1 MAPIYDIIVIGDFDC
16 NKKFKKNNVKMLIYN
31 LHYIQKIFQIDEIDE
46 VGKENLIPDYHDYD
60 YLSDLL

>member
-31 LHYIQKIFQIDEIDE
+31 LHYIHKIFQIDEIDE

>member
-31 LHYIQKIFQIDEIDE
+31 LHYIQKIFQINEIDE

>member
-31 LHYIQKIFQIDEIDE
+31 LHYIQKIFQINEIDK

>member
-1 MAPIYDIIVIGDFDC
+1 MAHIYDIIVIGDFDF
-16 NKKFKKNNVKMLIYN
+16 NKKIKKNNVKMLIYN
-31 LHYIQKIFQIDEIDE
+31 LHYIQKIFQINEIDE